1 MSEFEKFK
9 RQISLWGKEHQE
21 MLMNSYVYFLGSG
34 LIIFEISKGLM
45 LSGINNLTIIDDQ
58 KICENDLKYYMFYY
72 NSNKINEYTCNII
85 KENLLNI
92 NKNANIKCIINNPI
106 EYFYKN
112 IINDN
117 NYDIL
122 ICNLSVKNNLKI
134 EKMCAKFNKKVITC
148 NVNNVIGYLN
158 VKIGKHLYM
167 EKNKIN
173 KFNLSYDDNI
183 YSFSYYYNIAL
194 SLYDDLKKY
203 INNVD
208 YSDFQTNGELN
219 KIIFLVKIYHD
230 FPCGINETKKC
241 QKIIK
246 CVKDKIK
253 LTNIN
258 FDNLNKVNNFIYLS
272 DIKKRIKL
280 ILQNNN
286 YSTKQM
292 YNHIYFFLIVY
303 KSFIKKKNYMPYLYN
318 NNDDYDDTKNVETF
332 RGVNDIKILL
342 KKRKYED
349 EKELKLLIM
358 KKKKKYNFKK
368 NFEISHFVYLFS
380 NFFYINFI
388 NNEEINNEKKILME
402 NFLYFCYLY
411 DTSSN
416 ISYKNNIS
424 LNNNEKYIFPSLSY
438 NMKDERNLDLISNEF
453 LLCNNK
459 KDLLNFRKDISFNNI
474 KKEEEIIK
482 QNCSYNKKYI
492 PFFFKIND
500 EKLQNL
506 SYVDINVN
514 ILLEKIQIGNKL
526 FEDLN
531 NLKHICSNYVIIV
544 ISGLITQEVIKI
556 CSFYLKPHVNYY
568 FFKSGCL

>member
-173 KFNLSYDDNI
+173 KFNLT
-183 YSFSYYYNIAL
+183 L

-208 YSDFQTNGELN
+208 YSDFQT
-219 KIIFLVKIYHD
+219 K
-230 FPCGINETKKC
+230 
-241 QKIIK
+241 
-246 CVKDKIK
+246 
-253 LTNIN
+253 
-258 FDNLNKVNNFIYLS
+258 
-272 DIKKRIKL
+272 
-280 ILQNNN
+280 
-286 YSTKQM
+286 
-292 YNHIYFFLIVY
+292 
-303 KSFIKKKNYMPYLYN
+303 
-318 NNDDYDDTKNVETF
+318 
-332 RGVNDIKILL
+332 
-342 KKRKYED
+342 
-349 EKELKLLIM
+349 
-358 KKKKKYNFKK
+358 
-368 NFEISHFVYLFS
+368 
-380 NFFYINFI
+380 
-388 NNEEINNEKKILME
+388 
-402 NFLYFCYLY
+402 
-411 DTSSN
+411 
-416 ISYKNNIS
+416 
-424 LNNNEKYIFPSLSY
+424 
-438 NMKDERNLDLISNEF
+438 
-453 LLCNNK
+453 
-459 KDLLNFRKDISFNNI
+459 
-474 KKEEEIIK
+474 
-482 QNCSYNKKYI
+482 
-492 PFFFKIND
+492 
-500 EKLQNL
+500 
-506 SYVDINVN
+506 
-514 ILLEKIQIGNKL
+514 GN
-526 FEDLN
+526 
-531 NLKHICSNYVIIV
+531 
-544 ISGLITQEVIKI
+544 
-556 CSFYLKPHVNYY
+556 
-568 FFKSGCL
+568 

>member
-1 MSEFEKFK
+1 MNEFEKFK

-21 MLMNSYVYFLGSG
+21 ILMSSYIYFLGSG
-34 LIIFEISKGLM
+34 LIIFEISKGLI

-58 KICENDLKYYMFYY
+58 KICENDLKYYMFY
-72 NSNKINEYTCNII
+72 NSSKINEYICNII

-92 NKNANIKCIINNPI
+92 NKNAIIKCIINNPI

-112 IINDN
+112 IINDD

-134 EKMCAKFNKKVITC
+134 EKVCAKYNKKVITC
-148 NVNNVIGYLN
+148 NVSNAIGYLN
-158 VKIGKHLYM
+158 VKIGKHIYM
-167 EKNKIN
+167 EKKKKN
-173 KFNLSYDDNI
+173 KFNISCDDNK

-208 YSDFQTNGELN
+208 YSNFQTNGELN

-230 FPCGINETKKC
+230 FPCGINETQKC
-241 QKIIK
+241 QKILK
-246 CVKDKIK
+246 FVKDKIK

-258 FDNLNKVNNFIYLS
+258 FDNLDKVDNFIYLS

-286 YSTKQM
+286 YITKEVC
-292 YNHIYFFLIVY
+292 NHIYIFLIVY

-318 NNDDYDDTKNVETF
+318 DNDYDTKNAEIF
-332 RGVNDIKILL
+332 RGIDDIKILL
-342 KKRKYED
+342 KKRKCED

-388 NNEEINNEKKILME
+388 DNEEINNEKEILME

-424 LNNNEKYIFPSLSY
+424 LNYNEKYSFPSPSY
-438 NMKDERNLDLISNEF
+438 SMKDERHLISNE
-453 LLCNNK
+453 LVLCNDK
-459 KDLLNFRKDISFNNI
+459 KNLLNFRKHICFNNI
-474 KKEEEIIK
+474 KKKKEIIK

-506 SYVDINVN
+506 SYVDVNIN

-531 NLKHICSNYVIIV
+531 NLKHTCSNYVIIV

-568 FFKSGCL
+568 FFKSGYL